1 MFQSSVLSQEW
12 VVTKPLVGLSEE
24 QLRANRFQLVSQLAD
39 DLAHE
44 LKNPLNASV
53 INLEVLK
60 VRAAKGDARAAT
72 ERVAVIEHEV
82 RRLHHLMDRLLLL
95 LRPDRDE
102 QGSLALDQVLDEV
115 LPLIEAQAR
124 LSRNEMAVGPLPPVF
139 VPIRRD
145 VLKFALLNVLT
156 ATHAR
161 LGDGGGTLRV
171 ACEAGNADVRIDISA
186 EPSPDARLEPA
197 GDAFEQALDVAAA
210 LLAGSGASLDPG
222 AAGAVLI
229 IPRAV
234 SL

>member
-1 MFQSSVLSQEW
+1 M
-12 VVTKPLVGLSEE
+12 GLNEE

-44 LKNPLNASV
+44 LKNPLNAIV

-60 VRAAKGDARAAT
+60 VRAAKGDTTAAT
-72 ERVAVIEHEV
+72 ERAGVIEHEV

-102 QGSLALDQVLDEV
+102 QGALAFDQVLDEV

-124 LSRNEMAVGPLPPVF
+124 LSRNEMSVGTLPPVF
-139 VPIRRD
+139 VSMRRD
-145 VLKFALLNVLT
+145 MLKFALLNVLT

-161 LGDGGGTLRV
+161 LGDGGGTLAVTCETENRHVRV
-171 ACEAGNADVRIDISA
+171 DVRAQPSA
-186 EPSPDARLEPA
+186 GEHLAAADAE
-197 GDAFEQALDVAAA
+197 FEHACDVAAA
-210 LLAGSGASLDPG
+210 LLADGGGSLEPGPAG
-222 AAGAVLI
+222 AALL

-234 SL
+234 PV